1 MCRVALCNRSGYAR
15 GKKMVQQYFNT
26 EKMKSFLSR
35 LKMAYAVIKASKS
48 VVFIDKGKMV
58 TRYVCGMTDDEI
70 EEIADLDFNA

>member
-1 MCRVALCNRSGYAR
+1 
-15 GKKMVQQYFNT
+15 
-26 EKMKSFLSR
+26 MKSFLSR

-70 EEIADLDFNA
+70 EEITDLDFNT